1 MSNNIANMLITIYI
15 PIVKKILKSSTLTDP
30 CYYSTGKES
39 INLIRIIIVLFWLN
53 VFTSFVVGW

>member
-15 PIVKKILKSSTLTDP
+15 PIVKKILKSSTLTG
-30 CYYSTGKES
+30 TGKES